1 MLICHLYGSGEM
13 SCLRSLEYFPTG
25 FFLRVL
31 CIFWIIVLYQMCLLA
46 YISPPV
52 CGLSSHS
59 LDVVLLLSRSF
70 LLLMKSSLSI
80 SSLMD
85 GAMGV
90 ACKKSS
96 SNRQSSRFSLTFY
109 SKMFIV
115 LCFTFRSVI
124 HFEFIFANSVKY
136 MFRLLLFLACGCPVV
151 PLLFVEETV
160 FHCTAFA
167 LLVNVN

>member
-1 MLICHLYGSGEM
+1 MFKVFGVFSNWIFFKSSLYILNNCPLSDVPFGKH
-13 SCLRSLEYFPTG
+13 F
-25 FFLRVL
+25 
-31 CIFWIIVLYQMCLLA
+31 
-46 YISPPV
+46 PPV

-80 SSLMD
+80 SSLMG

-96 SNRQSSRFSLTFY
+96 SNRKSSRFSLTFY

-151 PLLFVEETV
+151 PVLFVEETV